1 MMKTMMVIFIHFFK
15 IFVRKLKEKKRDV
28 VLNEEGYNMSRVS
41 IPYILSI
48 KEKQTR
54 IFSRKCS
61 KR

>member
-15 IFVRKLKEKKRDV
+15 TFMRQFKEKKRDV
-28 VLNEEGYNMSRVS
+28 VLNEKGYNMSRVS

>member
-1 MMKTMMVIFIHFFK
+1 M
-15 IFVRKLKEKKRDV
+15 RQLKEKKRDV

-54 IFSRKCS
+54 K
-61 KR
+61 KVKKKM